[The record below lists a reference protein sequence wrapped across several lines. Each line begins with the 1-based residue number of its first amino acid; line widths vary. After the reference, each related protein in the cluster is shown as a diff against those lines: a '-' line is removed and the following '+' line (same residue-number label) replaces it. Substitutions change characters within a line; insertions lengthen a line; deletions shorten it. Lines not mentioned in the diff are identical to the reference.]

1 MIIISMRYVCLLRGI
16 NVGGNRKVSMSD
28 LRSIFEKLGYSD
40 IVTYI
45 NSGNVVFSSGDE
57 PEVNT
62 IEKAL
67 KAAFG
72 FDIPA
77 LIISA
82 DRVRAIAVA
91 IPGSWQNDTQQKS
104 DVIYLLPDV
113 DIPETIDELAHK
125 PEIETVM
132 YVPGALL
139 YNISR
144 TKQSRSSLLKLM
156 GKPLYQRMTIR
167 NINTTRKLAELCV

>member
-1 MIIISMRYVCLLRGI
+1 MKYVCLLRGI
-16 NVGGNRKVSMSD
+16 NVGGNRKVSMVD
-28 LRSIFEKLGYSD
+28 LREVFEKLGYD
-40 IVTYI
+40 DVVTYI
-45 NSGNVVFSSGDE
+45 NSGNVVFSPGDE
-57 PEVNT
+57 PEVNI

-82 DRVRAIAVA
+82 DQVRAISAA
-91 IPGSWQNDTQQKS
+91 IPGSWQNDTLQKS

-113 DIPETIDELAHK
+113 DVPETINELAHK
-125 PEIETVM
+125 PEIETFM

-139 YNISR
+139 CNISR
-144 TKQSRSSLLKLM
+144 TKQPRSSLLKLM
-156 GKPLYQRMTIR
+156 GTPLYKRMTIR
-167 NINTTRKLAELCV
+167 NVNTARKLAELCA